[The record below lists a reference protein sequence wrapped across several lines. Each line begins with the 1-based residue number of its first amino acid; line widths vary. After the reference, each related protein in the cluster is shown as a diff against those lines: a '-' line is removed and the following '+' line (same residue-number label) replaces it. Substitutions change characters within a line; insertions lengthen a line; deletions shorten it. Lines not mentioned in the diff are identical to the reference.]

1 MPCEWCPER
10 HNSVRHR
17 CFPQGWEVPRS
28 TEMFVPLSKENGQ
41 IGGVVLVPE
50 SENSRQSDHSGR
62 MLQHDNY
69 TGSWGVTGKIADRP
83 RVACN
88 ERALQSN
95 APKINT
101 PQT

>member
-1 MPCEWCPER
+1 ML
-10 HNSVRHR
+10 SA
-17 CFPQGWEVPRS
+17 GGGVPRS
-28 TEMFVPLSKENGQ
+28 TEAFVLLSEESRQ
-41 IGGVVLVPE
+41 SGGLVLIRE
-50 SENSRQSDHSGR
+50 SENNRQSDHSGR